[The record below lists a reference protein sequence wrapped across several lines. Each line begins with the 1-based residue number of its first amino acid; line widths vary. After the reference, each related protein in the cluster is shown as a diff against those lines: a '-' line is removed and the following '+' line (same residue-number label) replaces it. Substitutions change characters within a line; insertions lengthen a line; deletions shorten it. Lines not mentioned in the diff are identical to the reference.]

1 MDDGVYHES
10 YSQHES
16 SPDSRP
22 NDLEQLMKM
31 MAMPLLEIKNCD
43 IHRWPKPAVAR
54 ESPRCAMQ
62 DSLAV

>member
-1 MDDGVYHES
+1 
-10 YSQHES
+10 
-16 SPDSRP
+16 
-22 NDLEQLMKM
+22 MKM
-31 MAMPLLEIKNCD
+31 VLLHGNEAKMEIKNYD